1 MKKFNLKG
9 VVLKPVLSSTNGKQ
23 KQNIDFIIDD
33 KSSAWNLICQLTVLL
48 MTLPLITVLLLL
60 WFNLK

>member
-1 MKKFNLKG
+1 MKKNLKD
-9 VVLKPVLSSTNGKQ
+9 VVLKPSFSSTNGKQ
-23 KQNIDFIIDD
+23 KQTIDWIDD
-33 KSSAWNLICQLTVLL
+33 DKLSTRKTVVLLTALL